1 VFVYSSINTSSSSA
15 AGGQRLGSR
24 DGSVKCDGCLLKETA
39 DKSEHQVMFEIV
51 IACRMVANIT
61 ILYYGGT
68 FGTLKVYLY

>member
-1 VFVYSSINTSSSSA
+1 MFVYSSINTSSSSA

-24 DGSVKCDGCLLKETA
+24 DGVKCDGCLLKATA

-51 IACRMVANIT
+51 IACRIVANIT

-68 FGTLKVYLY
+68 FGTLKVYL